1 MTCIEMDA
9 KVMYMN
15 PGDLVKSPHDK
26 NLLCGYGIVI
36 EHKYRHL
43 VKVLWIND
51 AAIVDMQHSNVK
63 VVYEVP

>member
-1 MTCIEMDA
+1 
-9 KVMYMN
+9 MN

>member
-1 MTCIEMDA
+1 MF
-9 KVMYMN
+9 MN

-43 VKVLWIND
+43 VKVLWIDD

-63 VVYEVP
+63 VVYEVPQTR